1 MRPSEFARQK
11 PVLAAALGGVV
22 LGAVL
27 GLARPA
33 PEAPADAVVE
43 TAWVPYGR
51 LDPARFSER
60 EFNTLRGAR
69 IWGGAASNRA
79 ETVSWTLTGII
90 AAPAPAA
97 LVSVPGKKTVQ
108 QVGQGGELPDGG
120 KIVEITSRSI
130 RYTKAGC
137 SYERALYSAPDPAG
151 QSGECQQDAGDDAAP
166 PANRPAATQKVWK

>member
-11 PVLAAALGGVV
+11 PALAAALCGAV
-22 LGAVL
+22 LGGVL

-33 PEAPADAVVE
+33 PEATADAVAE
-43 TAWVPYGR
+43 AAWVPYGR
-51 LDPARFSER
+51 LDPARLSER

-69 IWGGAASNRA
+69 IWGGAASSRA

-151 QSGECQQDAGDDAAP
+151 QTGECQQDAGDDAA
-166 PANRPAATQKVWK
+166 QKVWK